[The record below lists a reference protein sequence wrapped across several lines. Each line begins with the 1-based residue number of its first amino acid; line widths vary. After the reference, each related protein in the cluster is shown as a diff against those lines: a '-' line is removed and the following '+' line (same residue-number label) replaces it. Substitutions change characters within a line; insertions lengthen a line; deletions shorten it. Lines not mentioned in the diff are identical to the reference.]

1 MEDEDGS
8 WSYLLEVE
16 DKKVALAVFE
26 VGCQL
31 E

>member
-16 DKKVALAVFE
+16 DKKFALAGFE
-26 VGCQL
+26 VGYQL